1 MNIIEK
7 LQRRYAT
14 KVFDPSKKISET
26 DMHTLLEALR
36 LAPSSFGL
44 QPRRF
49 IRVTNPE
56 TRLMLQAN
64 SWNQP
69 QITQA
74 SDIIIIA
81 TRTTLDEHDVED
93 YMESVKTIRKP
104 AGEVSE
110 TDIQKAMEYK
120 QMISNTVSS
129 KTAEEQKSWNQK
141 QAYIAMGVLLTTA
154 ASMGIDTCPMEGF
167 DPAKYDE
174 IL

>member
-1 MNIIEK
+1 MNIIEN

-14 KVFDPSKKISET
+14 KLFDPSKKVSEE

-44 QPRRF
+44 QPWKF
-49 IRVTNPE
+49 VRVTNPE
-56 TRLMLQAN
+56 TRLQLQAN

-74 SDIIIIA
+74 SDIIVIA
-81 TRTTLDEHDVED
+81 TKIQMNEHDVD
-93 YMESVKTIRKP
+93 AYMESVKEIRKP

-110 TDIQKAMEYK
+110 EDMKKVTDYKAMIMN
-120 QMISNTVSS
+120 MIQQRSP
-129 KTAEEQKSWNQK
+129 EELKRRSQK

-154 ASMGIDTCPMEGF
+154 ASMGIDSCPMEGF

>member
-14 KVFDPSKKISET
+14 KVFDPTKKVAEE
-26 DMHTLLEALR
+26 DMHILLESLR
-36 LAPSSFGL
+36 LTPSSFGL
-44 QPRRF
+44 QPRKF
-49 IRVTNPE
+49 IRVTSPE
-56 TRLMLQAN
+56 LRLQLQAN
-64 SWNQP
+64 SRNQP

-110 TDIQKAMEYK
+110 ADNKKVMEYK

-129 KTAEEQKSWNQK
+129 KTAEEQKRRNQK